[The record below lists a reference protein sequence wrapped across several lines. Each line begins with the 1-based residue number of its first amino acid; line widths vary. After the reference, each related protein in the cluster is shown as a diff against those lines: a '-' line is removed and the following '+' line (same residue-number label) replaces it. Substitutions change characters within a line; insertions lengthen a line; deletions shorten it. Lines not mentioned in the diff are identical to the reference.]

1 MNIGERI
8 RALRNAKMMTQTE
21 LAGKPI
27 TRNMLSRIENGSA
40 LPSVST
46 IVYLAS
52 RLGVPAGFLL
62 AEDGNEFYYKKMN
75 AEITRYAVIYVCRL
89 AVLTTR

>member
-21 LAGKPI
+21 LAGKQI

-40 LPSVST
+40 LPSLST
-46 IVYLAS
+46 IMYLAA

-62 AEDGNEFYYKKMN
+62 AEEGDEFYYKK
-75 AEITRYAVIYVCRL
+75 
-89 AVLTTR
+89 